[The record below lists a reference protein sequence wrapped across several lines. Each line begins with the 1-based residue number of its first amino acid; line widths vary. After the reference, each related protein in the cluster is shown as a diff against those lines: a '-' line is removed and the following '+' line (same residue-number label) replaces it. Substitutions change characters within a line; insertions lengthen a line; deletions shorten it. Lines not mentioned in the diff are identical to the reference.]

1 MKGDTPEALNLITD
15 VELAYRPK
23 AKEKKPRKRK
33 VKKREARSENRKP
46 KKKAT
51 DGPR

>member
-1 MKGDTPEALNLITD
+1 MKDDTPEALDLITD
-15 VELAYRPK
+15 VVLAYRPK

-33 VKKREARSENRKP
+33 VKKRKQKP